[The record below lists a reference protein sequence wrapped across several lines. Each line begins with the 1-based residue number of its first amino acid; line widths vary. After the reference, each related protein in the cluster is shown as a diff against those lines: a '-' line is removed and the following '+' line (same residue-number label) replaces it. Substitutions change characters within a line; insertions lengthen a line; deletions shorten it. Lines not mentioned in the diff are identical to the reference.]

1 MSIVGPRPPI
11 PSEVAEYEPWH
22 RMRLSVTPGL
32 TCIWQV
38 SGRSNI
44 PFEGQMRLDNDYIRR
59 DGKIGEDIK
68 LILKTFKVVFKG
80 DGAY

>member
-1 MSIVGPRPPI
+1 
-11 PSEVAEYEPWH
+11 
-22 RMRLSVTPGL
+22 
-32 TCIWQV
+32 V

-59 DGKIGEDIK
+59 DGKIAEDIK